1 MSVSGVEKVNDKEK
15 ISNKLT
21 SAVFPQRP
29 HHYYCIGTNTNWNL
43 PSSYSIGSFSVASVD
58 SSHDTFGSS
67 SIDPIATYQEG
78 LNEMNLF
85 ENEMWG

>member
-1 MSVSGVEKVNDKEK
+1 M

-21 SAVFPQRP
+21 SVVFPQP
-29 HHYYCIGTNTNWNL
+29 SHHYYCIGTQDNWNL
-43 PSSYSIGSFSVASVD
+43 PLSSHSIGSFSVASVD

-78 LNEMNLF
+78 LNEMKLF